1 MDSLI
6 INGGKRL
13 KGTIRI
19 SGAKNAALPL
29 MCASLLTADKL
40 EILNVPDLADI
51 FTLSRLLSTIGV
63 KVDKTHVADSHT
75 LSLQADDL
83 SDVVAPYDM
92 VRKMR
97 ASILVL
103 GPLLARFGEGKI
115 SLPGGCAIGNRPVDL
130 HLSGFEA
137 MGAKITLEE
146 GYVEAKAPKGGLTG
160 ATFKFPF
167 VSVGATENLLMA
179 ASLANGITVLEN
191 AAREPEIVD
200 LANCLNA
207 MGAKISGAGTNRIKI
222 EGVSTLKGASHP
234 VLPDRIETGSYAVA
248 ALITGGELFLK
259 NASADLL
266 GDVLPAFLGA
276 GGTVEELDGGLL
288 VHNGQGRPKAMDIT
302 TKPFP
307 GFATDMQAQFM
318 ALLATADGTSKI
330 SETIFENRFMHVPEL
345 NRMGAHIETEGGV
358 ATIHGVSELKGA
370 PVMATDLRAS
380 MCLVLAAL
388 AAEGETVL
396 SRVYHLD
403 RGYEHL
409 EEKLNAVGADI
420 KRVSG

>member
-388 AAEGETVL
+388 AA
-396 SRVYHLD
+396 
-403 RGYEHL
+403 
-409 EEKLNAVGADI
+409 
-420 KRVSG
+420 

>member
-13 KGTIRI
+13 SGTIRI
-19 SGAKNAALPL
+19 SGAKNATLPL
-29 MCASLLTADKL
+29 MCASLLTAEKL
-40 EILNVPDLADI
+40 ELLNVPDLADI
-51 FTLSRLLSTIGV
+51 FTLSQLLITIGV

-75 LSLQADDL
+75 LSLQANDL
-83 SDVVAPYDM
+83 KDVVAPYDM

-103 GPLLARFGEGKI
+103 GPLLARFGRGKI

-146 GYVEAKAPKGGLTG
+146 GYVEAKAPEGGLKG
-160 ATFKFPF
+160 ATYSFPF
-167 VSVGATENLLMA
+167 VSVGATENMVMA
-179 ASLANGITVLEN
+179 ASLANGTTILEN
-191 AAREPEIVD
+191 AAREPEITD

-207 MGAKISGAGTNRIKI
+207 MGAKITGAGTKRIEI
-222 EGVSTLKGASHP
+222 EGVSELTGASHP

-266 GDVLPAFLGA
+266 GDVLPAFLSA
-276 GGTVEELDGGLL
+276 GGTVEEMDGGLL
-288 VHNGQGRPKAMDIT
+288 VHNGQGRPKPMEIT

-318 ALLATADGTSKI
+318 ALLSLAVGTSKI

-358 ATIHGVSELKGA
+358 ATIHGVSKLTGA

-380 MCLVLAAL
+380 MCLVLAGL